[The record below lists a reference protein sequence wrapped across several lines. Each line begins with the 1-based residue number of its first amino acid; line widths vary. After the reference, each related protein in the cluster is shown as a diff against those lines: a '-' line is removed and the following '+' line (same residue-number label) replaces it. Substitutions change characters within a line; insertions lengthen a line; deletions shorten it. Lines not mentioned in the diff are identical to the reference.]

1 MSRITR
7 IFGIMVVFCLITT
20 AMPVSAQAAPGIASC
35 TRTAD
40 CSGSPSGILAGCMT
54 CPLTGPANGAKQ
66 PDHPN
71 TNARTCPTGLPLQ
84 TFQVTTRA
92 PARVSGL
99 RRIYK
104 NNVLEQEDRACVY
117 CVICQKPG
125 IDLTTIAGTIGLNP
139 HTLRYH
145 LDMMESNGKVIA
157 MREQGITRYYENH
170 GRYSAL
176 ERKLM
181 SYMWNPRSERLLRII
196 KSHPDTSQ
204 SGIALRLGITVPTLR
219 WYARRLT
226 SDGIVT
232 IHQSGRYIQYQLTEE
247 ADRILSGKL
256 VAGAPVIWKTI
267 FQPIPCNKEEST

>member
-7 IFGIMVVFCLITT
+7 IFGILVVFCFLTT
-20 AMPVSAQAAPGIASC
+20 AMPVSAQTVTGMASC

-40 CSGSPSGILAGCMT
+40 CSGSTSGILAGCMT
-54 CPLTGPANGAKQ
+54 CPLIGPATGVKQ
-66 PDHPN
+66 PDN
-71 TNARTCPTGLPLQ
+71 RSTNARTCPTGLPVQ
-84 TFQVTTRA
+84 IFPVTTMA
-92 PARVSGL
+92 SARVSGL

-104 NNVLEQEDRACVY
+104 NNVLEQEDRARVY
-117 CVICQKPG
+117 WVICQKPG

-145 LDMMESNGKVIA
+145 LDMLESNGKVIA

-181 SYMWNPRSERLLRII
+181 RYMWNPTSERLLRII
-196 KSHPDTSQ
+196 KSHPDASQ
-204 SGIALRLGITVPTLR
+204 SGIALLLGITVPTLR
-219 WYARRLT
+219 WYTRRLT

-232 IHQSGRYIQYQLTEE
+232 IHQSGRYIRYQLTEE
-247 ADRILSGKL
+247 ADRIFSGKL
-256 VAGAPVIWKTI
+256 VAGAPVI
-267 FQPIPCNKEEST
+267 